1 MSGVTFQ
8 LTAEPD
14 DVQAALNLLDQAGIT
29 WRRDSED
36 ASENTIIVDSTEQL
50 IIDRVVDSF
59 RRKNVSISAIIRKR
73 LTLEEA
79 FLQLVD
85 RNSDEIDDVRRGG
98 SSNQS
103 ASDHNHAKIG
113 DPS

>member
-85 RNSDEIDDVRRGG
+85 RNSE
-98 SSNQS
+98 S